1 MLIAHTMKNEEEE
14 EEEMNN
20 KASMLRISVAR
31 FKYFIEAGFE

>member
-1 MLIAHTMKNEEEE
+1 MLIAHTMKNEEE

-31 FKYFIEAGFE
+31 CKYFIKAGFE

>member
-1 MLIAHTMKNEEEE
+1 MLIAHTMKN

-31 FKYFIEAGFE
+31 CKYFIKAGFE